1 MSDLTFVMITQP
13 CYCVLFLFFSFLFIF
28 FHTAASAHID
38 GIDLGTRVRIIFAKK
53 EEKERKKKV
62 SLDLFL
68 VSCRKANRLYK
79 YLHEETHTVFCVRK
93 INHII

>member
-1 MSDLTFVMITQP
+1 
-13 CYCVLFLFFSFLFIF
+13 
-28 FHTAASAHID
+28 
-38 GIDLGTRVRIIFAKK
+38 VRIIFAKK